1 MKPSQQVRELAATV
15 PGATTDELL
24 HNLLAN
30 LAGLLGARRAYVTEV
45 ANGTARSVASWEDN
59 HRGPVREYPIN
70 GTPCATVMQ
79 DGVQVVDGN
88 GNRIYLIL
96 VHVRKISNNR

>member
-45 ANGTARSVASWEDN
+45 ANGTWRLSIRDRLRVSFLMPSVLTSICMLVLRLCLCGCDACAAR
-59 HRGPVREYPIN
+59 
-70 GTPCATVMQ
+70 
-79 DGVQVVDGN
+79 
-88 GNRIYLIL
+88 
-96 VHVRKISNNR
+96 